1 MDKPAGCPLNA
12 RGTGEPAGAGMDQPE
27 AGAEG
32 PCGPVS
38 QEFVRQERVG
48 PVLALVID
56 APPVNALSQKV
67 RAGLLAGI
75 RAAAADPDIAA
86 VAILAEGRTFPAG
99 ADIAEFGLPP
109 AGPRLT
115 EVCNA
120 IEDCPKPVVAGLH
133 GTALG
138 GGFEVA
144 LAAHARVAR
153 SDARVGLP
161 EVNLGILPGA
171 GGTQRLPRLIGAEQA
186 LRLMTTGRPVAAAE
200 ALAMGAID
208 RVVEGGL
215 TEATIALA
223 AEMAGHR
230 PLPTRD
236 RTEGMRDP
244 RAFAAAVA
252 AARAA
257 AASAPVP
264 APARIAD
271 CVEAAMLLPFD
282 MGLEFEAAAFGDL
295 VQSDAARAL
304 RATFFAERRA
314 GRMPGARAAAAPLH
328 HVLILGAGAE
338 GAEAAR
344 AALAGGLAVTLADA
358 DRAALVA
365 GLEAVAARQEA
376 LVAEGRMASSARE
389 ADWARVSPALSGE
402 APAGDEAP
410 ADLVLLTGAF
420 AEPGAVLPP
429 RAAEGRVPGAPFV
442 VLGRPAQP
450 GPRSMGLILPHGRRL
465 AEMLVGETTAPEA
478 VATVLAFLRRI
489 DRVAVQARGRGITAT
504 LAAALAAAARH
515 LVPRLGAAAV
525 GGVLAGWNISIEG
538 DAPGGPAAD
547 SDEAEV
553 RLRAAMANAGFRLLG
568 EGAALRPSDIDL
580 ALVHGLGW
588 PRHVPGPMLWAEERG
603 LILVR
608 AELNRWGAEA
618 PEIWSPAP
626 MVDRMVRDD
635 IKPAV
640 LNA

>member
-1 MDKPAGCPLNA
+1 
-12 RGTGEPAGAGMDQPE
+12 MDQPE
-27 AGAEG
+27 TGAEG
-32 PCGPVS
+32 PAGP
-38 QEFVRQERVG
+38 VRQERVG

-56 APPVNALSQKV
+56 APPVNALGRAV

-75 RAAAADPDIAA
+75 RAAETDPEIAA

-109 AGPRLT
+109 AGPRLA
-115 EVCNA
+115 EVCDA
-120 IEDCPKPVVAGLH
+120 IEACAKPVVAGLH

-153 SDARVGLP
+153 ADARVGLP

-186 LRLMTTGRPVAAAE
+186 LRLMTTGRPVAAPE
-200 ALAMGAID
+200 ALALGAID

-215 TEATIALA
+215 TEATIAMA
-223 AEMAGHR
+223 AELAGHR
-230 PLPTRD
+230 PRPTRD

-244 RAFAAAVA
+244 RAYAAAVA

-257 AASAPVP
+257 AAAAPVP
-264 APARIAD
+264 APARIVD
-271 CVEAAMLLPFD
+271 CVEAALLLPFD
-282 MGLEFEAAAFGDL
+282 LGQAFEAAAFGDL

-314 GRMPGARAAAAPLH
+314 ARMPGAEVPAAPLAR
-328 HVLILGAGAE
+328 VLVLGAGPE

-344 AALAGGLAVTLADA
+344 AALAAGLAVTLADA
-358 DRAALVA
+358 DRTALVA

-376 LVAEGRMASSARE
+376 LVAEGRLAPASRE
-389 ADWARVSPALSGE
+389 ADWARLTPALAGE

-410 ADLVLLTGAF
+410 FDLVLCTGGF
-420 AEPGAVLPP
+420 AEPDAALPP
-429 RAAEGRVPGAPFV
+429 LAAAGRAAGAPV
-442 VLGRPAQP
+442 AVLGRPAQP
-450 GPRSMGLILPHGRRL
+450 GAQAVGLVMPAGRRL
-465 AEMLVGETTAPEA
+465 AELLVGEATAPA
-478 VATVLAFLRRI
+478 TVATVLAFVRRL

-504 LAAALAAAARH
+504 LAAALAAAVRH
-515 LVPRLGAAAV
+515 LVPRMGGATV
-525 GGVLAGWNISIEG
+525 GRVLAGWHIAVEG
-538 DAPGGPAAD
+538 AAPDGPAGDGA
-547 SDEAEV
+547 EAEV
-553 RLRAAMANAGFRLLG
+553 RLRAALANAGFRLLG

-603 LILVR
+603 LILLR
-608 AELNRWGAEA
+608 AELNRWAPEA
-618 PEIWSPAP
+618 PGVWSPAP
-626 MVDRMVRDD
+626 LVDLMVRDD
-635 IKPAV
+635 IKPAA